1 MTGNWA
7 QVLLEN
13 ERDQTR
19 QRLAA
24 VSAECDGIVAA
35 SEGANSDDEHDP
47 EGSTIAFERER
58 AAALR
63 SQAEAHLDDI
73 DRAFVRVAEGT
84 YGTCRTCGGE
94 IGAERLRALLVT
106 EVCRPCA
113 GAGGPRHG
121 VAVTRLPRRP
131 DGS

>member
-1 MTGNWA
+1 MWA
-7 QVLLEN
+7 VALLET
-13 ERDQTR
+13 EREQTR

-24 VSAECDGIVAA
+24 VSAEFDGIVAA

-63 SQAEAHLDDI
+63 SQAEAHLGDI
-73 DRAFVRVAEGT
+73 DRAFVRVADGT
-84 YGTCRTCGGE
+84 YGTCRVCGGE
-94 IGAERLRALLVT
+94 IGDERLTALLVT
-106 EVCRPCA
+106 EVCRACA
-113 GAGGPRHG
+113 GAGVPRRG
-121 VAVTRLPRRP
+121 VPPTRLSRRP